1 MAVDFDELEKGLDA
15 TLEPLLPSR
24 ITRQIAVK
32 KLLAVVSSKVDEPET
47 PSTKLTFWDKV
58 WDGTKHFIYGLVLA
72 GGSVFVVYQGW
83 LTIPQAVAAAA
94 AMEAGRKITKN
105 NLKEQG
111 KDYADLLDKLLT
123 IVLALINIWRENKS
137 KKK

>member
-1 MAVDFDELEKGLDA
+1 MAVDFNELEKGIDEE
-15 TLEPLLPSR
+15 LEPILPSAE
-24 ITRQIAVK
+24 TRQIDVK
-32 KLLAVVSSKVDEPET
+32 KLLAVVSEKVDIPECIQ
-47 PSTKLTFWDKV
+47 TKLTFWDKV
-58 WDGTKHFIYGLVLA
+58 WDGTKHFVYGFVLA
-72 GGSVFVVYQGW
+72 GGSILVVYKGW

-94 AMEAGRKITKN
+94 AVEATRKVAKN

-123 IVLALINIWRENKS
+123 VVIALIGLWRENKS